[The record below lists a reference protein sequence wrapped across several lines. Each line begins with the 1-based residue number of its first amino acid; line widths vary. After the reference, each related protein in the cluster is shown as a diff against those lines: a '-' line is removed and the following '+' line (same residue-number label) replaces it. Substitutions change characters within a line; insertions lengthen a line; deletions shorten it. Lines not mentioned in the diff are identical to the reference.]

1 MILVDTSVWI
11 DHLHKSDER
20 LATLLM
26 RVEAA
31 THPMV
36 IGELALGSIRR
47 RSTILGL
54 LQSLPMAPSASHE
67 EVLRLVEARALF
79 GRGLSLIDAHLLAS
93 TLLEPGT
100 LLWSRDRRLSTAA
113 QTLGVLF
120 DEAP

>member
-11 DHLHKSDER
+11 DHLHKTDER
-20 LATLLM
+20 LTTLLR

-31 THPMV
+31 THSMV

-54 LQSLPMAPSASHE
+54 LQSLPKSPSASHE

-79 GRGLSLIDAHLLAS
+79 GRGLSLIDVHLLAS

-100 LLWSRDRRLSTAA
+100 LLWTRDRRLSTAA
-113 QTLGVLF
+113 QTIGVLF
-120 DEAP
+120 DES